1 MDRIAD
7 RVRRLNAAVNAHDLN
22 PIGDMYAEDGE
33 VTWPGFPTIK
43 GRQAVVAFYAQL
55 LGAFPDIHVALT
67 RIIEQGDTVAVEY
80 ETRAIN
86 TGPLPLATGEL
97 PATNQPVVI
106 KAASI
111 GTVDAAGRIKTQRE
125 YFDQVEILAQLG
137 LMPLPAGATLQGR
150 HK

>member
-33 VTWPGFPTIK
+33 FTWPGLPTMK

-55 LGAFPDIHVALT
+55 FGAFPDVNVAIT
-67 RIIEQGDTVAVEY
+67 RIIEQGDAVAVEY
-80 ETRAIN
+80 ETRATN
-86 TGPLPLATGEL
+86 SGPLPLATGEL
-97 PATNQPVVI
+97 PATNKPVVI
-106 KAASI
+106 KAASV
-111 GTVDAAGRIKTQRE
+111 GTADAAGRIKTQHE

-137 LMPLPAGATLQGR
+137 LMPVPAGAPA
-150 HK
+150 